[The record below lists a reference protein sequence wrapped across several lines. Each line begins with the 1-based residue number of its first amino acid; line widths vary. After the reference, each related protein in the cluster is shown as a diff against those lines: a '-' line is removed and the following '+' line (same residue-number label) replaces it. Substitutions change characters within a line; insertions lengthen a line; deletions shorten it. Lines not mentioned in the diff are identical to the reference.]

1 MINNQGRVK
10 TAGQILLIDTN
21 LIFPNKNQPRK
32 SFSSEELEQ
41 LSTSIRRNGVI
52 QPLTVRKMGDAFEL
66 IAGERRLRAA
76 KAANLRSV
84 PCIVMEADEQSS
96 AVISLLENIQR
107 SQLNFLEEAKAIQTL
122 AKYYGMKQEDIASS
136 LGMSQAN
143 VSNLLR
149 ILRLT
154 PEALIMLAENSMT
167 QRHARALL
175 KLEPQEQIQA
185 AKQICEKKMTVSAA
199 EKLVENIL
207 NEKNKPC
214 RIRKIFFNDVKI
226 FINTIN
232 HAIETMQN
240 AGIEAFV
247 SRSESEDGCT
257 ITINVPKAKRAVGD
271 ISGKQKCI

>member
-185 AKQICEKKMTVSAA
+185 AKQICEKKMTVSAT
-199 EKLVENIL
+199 EKLVDNIL

>member
-107 SQLNFLEEAKAIQTL
+107 SQLNFLEEAKAMQTL

-199 EKLVENIL
+199 EKLVDNIL

-257 ITINVPKAKRAVGD
+257 ITINVPKAKRAVGE
-271 ISGKQKCI
+271 ISEKQKCI